1 MPARLEA
8 SMQIIHAKQALTPT
22 GWMADVEI
30 CINEA
35 GRIDA
40 VQRQEHRCDQS
51 VDLALPAPANLHS
64 HTFQRAMA
72 GLTES
77 RGPLGHDSFWSWRK
91 IMYQFLDQLTP
102 DDVQSIAALAFME
115 MMEAG
120 DKLFSMHTTRGLSL
134 ASGHPFETRAI
145 ALFIFEGTKMKQG
158 YLNSATLG
166 DPSDADFA
174 SRS

>member
-1 MPARLEA
+1 MPGRQITNGFDRPL
-8 SMQIIHAKQALTPT
+8 QIIFQAF
-22 GWMADVEI
+22 MADWVFASEKSAQKI
-30 CINEA
+30 MDTYFTPDFFADIDGHHLSRAQFER
-35 GRIDA
+35 RIDRMRKDA
-40 VQRQEHRCDQS
+40 SVETQE
-51 VDLALPAPANLHS
+51 
-64 HTFQRAMA
+64 
-72 GLTES
+72 
-77 RGPLGHDSFWSWRK
+77 
-91 IMYQFLDQLTP
+91 
-102 DDVQSIAALAFME
+102 FME

-120 DKLFSMHTTRGLSL
+120 DRLFSMHTTRGLSL